1 MVFLGERVSPP
12 RQSITIARA
21 DWARNDGEPPWSF
34 GVPERWARVMELT
47 FSCPSCGAVGRVS
60 SVETQALAECRQ
72 CGASRPLRAESVAQ
86 GELQACPLC
95 MTTDLYVQ
103 KDFPQGL
110 GLFIVVVG
118 FAISTIFWYY
128 EMPIPAYLVL
138 VASGL
143 LDLILYHLVGD
154 VTICYR
160 CLCQLRG
167 EGSNRDGRYRP
178 FDLAIGERY
187 RQERI
192 RASSSRERG
201 AQAD

>member
-1 MVFLGERVSPP
+1 
-12 RQSITIARA
+12 
-21 DWARNDGEPPWSF
+21 
-34 GVPERWARVMELT
+34 VPARWAGVMELT
-47 FSCPSCGAVGRVS
+47 FSCPSCGSVGHVS
-60 SVETQALAECRQ
+60 PIETGSLAECRQ
-72 CGASRPLRAESVAQ
+72 CGRSRPLRAESIAHN
-86 GELQACPLC
+86 ELQACPLC

-143 LDLILYHLVGD
+143 LDLMMYHLVGN

-167 EGSNRDGRYRP
+167 VGSNRDGRYHP
-178 FDLAIGERY
+178 FDLTIGERY

-192 RASSSRERG
+192 RAEQLRERG
-201 AQAD
+201 AQAE